1 MEELVRIFD
10 VEEQKCIGKVEKF
23 KKEEK
28 KAELEEKYAEVL
40 EDVDGEIMC
49 SNEPDDE

>member
-10 VEEQKCIGKVEKF
+10 VDEQKCIGRVGKS

-28 KAELEEKYAEVL
+28 KAELEEKYFEVL
-40 EDVDGEIMC
+40 EDFDGEIMC
-49 SNEPDDE
+49 YNEPEED